1 MLPHIKVMTKKQ
13 LEAKGCYT
21 INKLSEMIGAD
32 RRTLNKRLATEEPDH
47 VFGGKN
53 YYELNRV
60 SDILEEASGKGTDR
74 QKLECKK
81 LICQIENI
89 SLRNSE
95 ISRRL
100 IPSDEI
106 ARTFHRHIGKARSE
120 LLAIEDM
127 AAVLC
132 GLSAAEIKEKLKEA
146 TRGVIKA
153 LHDCPVDEPEDTK
166 NNK

>member
-1 MLPHIKVMTKKQ
+1 MSKKE

-21 INKLSEMIGAD
+21 VNKLSELIGAD

-60 SDILEEASGKGTDR
+60 SEILEEASGKGSDK

-81 LICQIENI
+81 LIAQIENI
-89 SLRNSE
+89 SLRNDE

-106 ARTFHRHIGKARSE
+106 AKTFHKHIGKARSE
-120 LLAIEDM
+120 LLAIEDLS
-127 AAVLC
+127 AVLC
-132 GLSAAEIKEKLKEA
+132 GLSAPEIKAKLKEA

-153 LHDCPVDEPEDTK
+153 LHETPIDEPED
-166 NNK
+166 NKDNK